1 MEIVSPEDIE
11 WDDANREHA
20 TGHGVSEEEITQA
33 LVNYPTVRGNR
44 KGRVGE
50 YYAIGVTDSG
60 RRVVMVIAWDAARRV
75 VRPITAW
82 EEDS

>member
-1 MEIVSPEDIE
+1 M
-11 WDDANREHA
+11 NH
-20 TGHGVSEEEITQA
+20 
-33 LVNYPTVRGNR
+33 PTVRRNR
-44 KGRVGE
+44 KGRVGDF
-50 YYAIGVTDSG
+50 YAIGVTDSG